1 MILEQDV
8 REKFEAWSLK
18 QNHNLTRHPTNN
30 DFYYNRDV
38 SMLWVCFYEAYSL
51 GRLDENATLT
61 DMLEDAFDDAPETE
75 LPAVANILY
84 ERSESLDE

>member
-8 REKFEAWSLK
+8 RDKFEAWALQ

-38 SMLWVCFYEAYSL
+38 SMLWVCYAEAYAT
-51 GRLDENATLT
+51 GRMDENASIQ
-61 DMLEDAFDDAPETE
+61 DMLEEAFDDAPETE
-75 LPAVANILY
+75 LPEVAQILF
-84 ERSESLDE
+84 ERNEGLDE